1 MLLASPTAA
10 LAALGLGATRLL
22 ACVSIVSYVSI
33 GHIYT
38 MGCGMRGRGE
48 RGTDGAPGSTHDTAG
63 RTALVKKQLP
73 LACDYA
79 MPYHITG
86 WSNDL
91 IGARLS
97 NQTP

>member
-1 MLLASPTAA
+1 MLLASSIAA
-10 LAALGLGATRLL
+10 LTALGLGATRLL
-22 ACVSIVSYVSI
+22 AYVSIVPYVSI
-33 GHIYT
+33 GHIYA
-38 MGCGMRGRGE
+38 MSCGLHGRGE
-48 RGTDGAPGSTHDTAG
+48 RGADGAPGSTRDTAG
-63 RTALVKKQLP
+63 TAARVNARWP

-79 MPYHITG
+79 MPYHDTG